1 MPSIDPTSV
10 QRVTILGAGT
20 IGSGWAAHFL
30 ACGKE
35 VTVTDPAPDSARRVA
50 EFIKAAWPALVRLGT
65 TKVETPPEYRFVEDP
80 ADAVRDAQF
89 VQESAPENLEIKR
102 VLYDRVESA
111 LPAETI
117 FSTSTSGIL
126 ISDLQEGRIHPGRF
140 VVGHPFNPPYL
151 VPLVEVVG
159 GKHTPPDLV
168 DWTVDFYRANQKY
181 PIKLNKEVPG
191 HLANR
196 LQMALWREAV
206 HAAIEGIASME
217 DIDAAVTEALGIR
230 WAVVG
235 PHLTV
240 HLAGGPGGMHHQLE
254 HLGPAIQSWF
264 DDLGAPNLTKKVKQ
278 HLVTGMNE
286 AIEGRNYEAIVEQR
300 DRELVDLL
308 RERAQVKGRRE

>member
-1 MPSIDPTSV
+1 MPPCDPASV
-10 QRVTILGAGT
+10 QRITILGAGT

-30 ACGKE
+30 ACGKK
-35 VTVTDPAPDSARRVA
+35 VTVTDPAPGSADRVSA
-50 EFIKAAWPALVRLGT
+50 FIESTWPALVQLGT
-65 TKVETPPEYRFVEDP
+65 AKVDAPPTHRFVEDP
-80 ADAVRDAQF
+80 AEAVQDAQF

-102 VLYDRVESA
+102 VLYERVEA
-111 LPAETI
+111 TMPENTVV
-117 FSTSTSGIL
+117 STSTSGIL
-126 ISDLQEGRIHPGRF
+126 ISDLQEGRLHPERF

-159 GKHTPPDLV
+159 GRHTSPELV
-168 DWTVDFYRANQKY
+168 DWTVNFYRLHQKH

-240 HLAGGPGGMHHQLE
+240 HLAGGPGGIHHQLE
-254 HLGPAIQSWF
+254 HLGPGIQAWF
-264 DDLGAPNLTKKVKQ
+264 DDLGTPNLTPEVKD
-278 HLVTGMNE
+278 HLVNGMNE
-286 AIEGRNYEAIVEQR
+286 ALAGREFESLVEQR

-308 RERAQVKGRRE
+308 RERRQSRGK